1 MLLVVLMAVVLDNL
15 GSFTLGHAPTVLHH
29 SRQTQHGIHHPLE
42 GHNALHMQ
50 QLGLQAFLYKV
61 LGLDFILSHWG

>member
-1 MLLVVLMAVVLDNL
+1 MLLVVFMAVVLDNL

-29 SRQTQHGIHHPLE
+29 SRQAQHGIHHPLE

-50 QLGLQAFLYKV
+50 QLGLQAFFV
-61 LGLDFILSHWG
+61 QGTGA